1 MKRVKMII
9 VAMGMAMGA
18 MAQTVTQ
25 GSLRPL
31 LGVRAMGVK
40 LDFSD
45 TRVEGLRLN
54 DYLQDLY
61 YAHGG
66 NHRADFD
73 RDKREMLSEFM
84 EEFNDAGAPLIL
96 TISRDVPMHMTVV
109 VKEVNRKGNAV
120 RCEYVIRKR
129 NGEKVAVVEMVSKD
143 GRIGSFT
150 NLMGDAFE
158 KAGED
163 LGRFVRR
170 AMKKERKAAVKECKE
185 KPWTCMDSPSVQGNS
200 VKVSKQCD
208 DSHVIRITQ
217 NGRVEFD
224 NCAKWIA
231 DVVECKCKTVE
242 KRIKREAKKARKRMD
257 ASL

>member
-1 MKRVKMII
+1 MKRVKLII

-31 LGVRAMGVK
+31 LGVRAMGLK
-40 LDFSD
+40 LDYSAA
-45 TRVEGLRLN
+45 RVEGLRLN

-66 NHRADFD
+66 NYKADFD
-73 RDKREMLSEFM
+73 CAKREMLTEFM
-84 EEFNDAGAPLIL
+84 KEFNEAGAPFIL
-96 TISRDVPMHMTVV
+96 TISRDVPMCMTVV

-163 LGRFVRR
+163 LGCFVKR
-170 AMKKERKAAVKECKE
+170 AMKKEKKAAVKECKD
-185 KPWTCMDSPSVQGNS
+185 KTWTCTDCSTVQRKN
-200 VKVSKQCD
+200 VKVAKQGD
-208 DSHVIRITQ
+208 GSYVVRI

-224 NCAKWIA
+224 DCARAIA
-231 DVVECKCKTVE
+231 DLVDGKFKVVE

-257 ASL
+257 VSL